1 MSSSSSS
8 FRASSADEVRLA
20 GSATLDEE
28 DNYSDDGPPP
38 SSQQFD
44 SGRYEPTGDEIF
56 SSQPMTTEA
65 RDSPPS
71 EFSSGGGFS
80 PEKSGNG
87 PILPPPDE
95 MLTEEGFAL
104 REWRRQN
111 VIRLEEKEKREKEVL
126 HEIIKEAEDYKA
138 EHYSKWKLRCEN
150 NRAANREREK
160 LFLATQEKFHAE
172 VSKSYWKAIG
182 ELIPKEVPNIE
193 KRGKKDKE
201 KKPSITVIQ
210 GPKPGKPTDLSR
222 MRQILVKLK
231 HNPPPHMEPPPPLSV
246 ETGKDGKAVK
256 TSPANSASGRAA
268 KASSATAK

>member
-104 REWRRQN
+104 REWRRWVDNSCFTFPVDAILYIHMQKGLYISLSVCMWMVSWSDWFGSIILRSFVLVVCAFAVLRWVRRLREIM
-111 VIRLEEKEKREKEVL
+111 VIYIYFKIFIWEV
-126 HEIIKEAEDYKA
+126 I
-138 EHYSKWKLRCEN
+138 S
-150 NRAANREREK
+150 
-160 LFLATQEKFHAE
+160 
-172 VSKSYWKAIG
+172 AIG
-182 ELIPKEVPNIE
+182 NI
-193 KRGKKDKE
+193 KD
-201 KKPSITVIQ
+201 STF
-210 GPKPGKPTDLSR
+210 
-222 MRQILVKLK
+222 
-231 HNPPPHMEPPPPLSV
+231 LSV
-246 ETGKDGKAVK
+246 GSLKDTYWVICR
-256 TSPANSASGRAA
+256 TI
-268 KASSATAK
+268 